1 MNHLKSHLLG
11 LPLLMALLAAPLF
24 AQDDAEY
31 RKVESKLDAAVI
43 DSLILEDTD
52 IKEAVKYIAKKAGVT
67 ILFDRTALDGMD
79 ADDRELTLE
88 LTEIKASNALNLVLA
103 EVGLV
108 KGFKHGFLYVMAEA
122 NEEAE
127 IKTATYDVRDITL
140 RIKDFQGPKLRLTG
154 DIDERTDL
162 DNFLDELD
170 ETRLDSEDIEEL
182 VEDSVDAD
190 WGDAASLKVV
200 KGQLVVRA
208 TREVQKEVAALLDQ
222 LRAGR

>member
-122 NEEAE
+122 NVEAE